1 MRVLVIGGTNF
12 IGPHVVSVLARQG
25 HEVTVYHRGQHEPQL
40 PSAVRHIHSPRAA
53 IPVLHFPSSLS
64 DPPPDVVLHMFPVGD
79 DDARAAVARF
89 LGVARRIVAISSG
102 DVYRAYGRLLGTE
115 PGPPEPVPIAEDAPL
130 RGTLFPYRHTAAG
143 PADWT
148 YHYEKILVERA
159 VLAGPLP
166 ATVLRLPAVY
176 GPGDPYRRLRPYIK
190 RVEDRRPAILLE
202 TTQAA
207 WRWTHGYVED
217 VAQAI
222 ALAVADERAAG
233 RVYNVGEALVPS
245 IAERIRQIG
254 NVAGWNGEI
263 VALSEDHLPPH
274 LHPPYQPHQDLVLD
288 TRRFRAELGFYESL
302 SSEEGF
308 RRTIEWERANPH
320 ASGDP
325 GPAEY
330 AAEDAAR
337 RASVLQRGAT

>member
-12 IGPHVVSVLARQG
+12 IGPYVVAALDRHG
-25 HEVTVYHRGQHEPQL
+25 HEVTVYHRGQHEAGL

-64 DPPPDVVLHMFPVGD
+64 DPPPDLVLHMFLVGE

-89 LGVARRIVAISSG
+89 VGVARRLVAISSG

-115 PGPPEPVPIAEDAPL
+115 PGSPEPIPIDEDAPL
-130 RGTLFPYRHTAAG
+130 RENLFPYRHTAAG

-148 YHYEKILVERA
+148 YHYEKILAERA
-159 VLAGPLP
+159 VLAGRLP

-190 RVEDRRPAILLE
+190 RMDDRRPAILLE
-202 TTQAA
+202 SAQAA

-222 ALAVADERAAG
+222 ALAATDERGAG
-233 RVYNVGEALVPS
+233 QVYNLGEAEVPTM
-245 IAERIRQIG
+245 AERIRRIG
-254 NVAGWNGEI
+254 EIAGWEGEV
-263 VALSEDHLPPH
+263 VALSGDGLPPH
-274 LHPPYQPHQDLVLD
+274 LRSPYEPHQDLVLD
-288 TRRFRAELGFYESL
+288 TQKVRRELGFREALSSDESL
-302 SSEEGF
+302 
-308 RRTIEWERANPH
+308 RRTIAWERSNPP
-320 ASGDP
+320 ALGDP
-325 GPAEY
+325 GREEY
-330 AAEDAAR
+330 AAEDAALAVAR
-337 RASVLQRGAT
+337 D